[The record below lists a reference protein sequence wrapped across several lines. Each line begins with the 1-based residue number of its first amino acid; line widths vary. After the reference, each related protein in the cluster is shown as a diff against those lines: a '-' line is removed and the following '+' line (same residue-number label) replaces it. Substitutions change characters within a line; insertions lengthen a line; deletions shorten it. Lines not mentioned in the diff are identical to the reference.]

1 MLLLCKHGE
10 CEHKKRLN
18 FCTQYKISTALCDF
32 IPKCRS
38 WRIVDTVKDKKGQK
52 IKIKTTNAN
61 RKQQNINIIP
71 KLGFEPRS
79 LAWKA
84 RVIAT
89 GVLYDMDSY
98 KIYEIFVRIS
108 VPRMGD
114 HQLQHFTI
122 SS

>member
-1 MLLLCKHGE
+1 MLLCKHGE

-38 WRIVDTVKDKKGQK
+38 WRIVDTVKDKKGKK

-61 RKQQNINIIP
+61 RKQQQQQKINIIP

-79 LAWKA
+79 LGWKA
-84 RVIAT
+84 SVIAT
-89 GVLYDMDSY
+89 GVLYHIDS
-98 KIYEIFVRIS
+98 
-108 VPRMGD
+108 
-114 HQLQHFTI
+114 
-122 SS
+122 